1 MPRYTVVLEP
11 EEDEV
16 GGYAVSVPALP
27 GCFSQGR
34 TIDEALAHIREAIA
48 LHLGAMRR
56 AGEPFPPDV
65 TPIVAPVEVEP
76 AKPRRVDAALL
87 ADPDADEVPAPSSR
101 QT

>member
-11 EEDEV
+11 EEDGV

-34 TIDEALAHIREAIA
+34 TVDEALAHIREAIA

-56 AGEPFPPDV
+56 DGEPFPPDV

-76 AKPRRVDAALL
+76 AKLRRVDAALL
-87 ADPDADEVPAPSSR
+87 AELDADEVPAGSSPQR
-101 QT
+101 

>member
-27 GCFSQGR
+27 GCYSQGR
-34 TIDEALAHIREAIA
+34 TVDEALAHVREAIA

-56 AGEPFPPDV
+56 DREPFPPDV
-65 TPIVAPVEVEP
+65 TPIVAAVEVAPAEP
-76 AKPRRVDAALL
+76 QPVDATVL
-87 ADPDADEVPAPSSR
+87 ADLDASEASMQPS
-101 QT
+101 TG

>member
-34 TIDEALAHIREAIA
+34 TVDEALAHIREAIA

-56 AGEPFPPDV
+56 DGEPFPPDV
-65 TPIVAPVEVEP
+65 TPIVAPIEVEP
-76 AKPRRVDAALL
+76 ADLRPADAALL
-87 ADPDADEVPAPSSR
+87 AQLEADEVPAGSSA
-101 QT
+101 QV

>member
-34 TIDEALAHIREAIA
+34 TVDEALAHIREAIA

-56 AGEPFPPDV
+56 DGESFPPDV
-65 TPIVAPVEVEP
+65 TPILASVEVEP
-76 AKPRRVDAALL
+76 ADPQPVDPALVAAL
-87 ADPDADEVPAPSSR
+87 DADGVPAARRPR
-101 QT
+101 